1 MPEDKRPSRLPDIPV
16 DRYRPTGQ
24 LPPEERGKKS
34 PYRPLLIGLVVIFCI
49 TIVLVFFQ
57 PFSWKD
63 LGQGIRHLPGRIA
76 ALFTSPEQESPL
88 SPSDQPQ
95 VEVSDIDAKDYA
107 EEPKEETPVLPE
119 MTDEERYRLQIEEL
133 QEELVGLRDER
144 EKLQQELKNKERELN
159 RVSRELKEEQEK
171 RDEAEKKTAR
181 IEAEFQTVT
190 SSYEAKM
197 EALEEQARKDKETY
211 EEKITELRNRL
222 DEVEKEM
229 AENIRLYD
237 SRSQKEADAVA
248 DILRQAQENRRRREK
263 AEADL
268 SAAQRE
274 IVRLKEQ
281 LAEAQRVREGDLV
294 PLDEEVIK
302 PEIIESTSPRYPL
315 QARRRGIQGV
325 VRINALISE
334 TGDVLRA
341 TVVNPSPDMESLEE
355 AALEAV
361 KQWKFAPAIKDGQ
374 RVKVWMVIPVRF
386 KS

>member
-1 MPEDKRPSRLPDIPV
+1 MPEDKKPSRLPDIPV

-24 LPPEERGKKS
+24 LPPEEIEKKS
-34 PYRPLLIGLVVIFCI
+34 PYRPLHIGLIVIFCI
-49 TIVLVFFQ
+49 TIVLVFLQ

-63 LGQGIRHLPGRIA
+63 LGQGIRNLPGKIA
-76 ALFTSPEQESPL
+76 ALFTSPEEEGAL
-88 SPSDQPQ
+88 SPDQQQ
-95 VEVSDIDAKDYA
+95 VEVSDIKG
-107 EEPKEETPVLPE
+107 EEYTEESKQETPALPE

-144 EKLQQELKNKERELN
+144 DKLQQELRNRERDLN

-197 EALEEQARKDKETY
+197 KALEEQAQKDKEAY
-211 EEKITELRNRL
+211 EEKIAELRERL
-222 DEVEKEM
+222 DEVETEM
-229 AENIRLYD
+229 VETLRLYE
-237 SRSQKEADAVA
+237 SRSQKEADAVG

-274 IVRLKEQ
+274 IAQLKEQ
-281 LAEAQRVREGDLV
+281 LVEAQRVREGDLV

-302 PEIIESTSPRYPL
+302 PEVIESTLPRYPL

-341 TVVNPSPDMESLEE
+341 TVVNPSPDMEMLEE
-355 AALEAV
+355 AALKAV